1 MKDITALPKSQKCY
15 LTNHPKFSFE
25 SLSYPIQENS
35 NTFACLCVCFPLCI
49 WSSYSPWSAVFYSA
63 KMMLMKEKTPYVY
76 AFLWL
81 GLLCSSNTSER
92 MSRLKY
98 EGSGNVT
105 LVSLRWCHM
114 GKKPRN
120 LGWSPSPTVL
130 KLFVS
135 SLILSLTSVDWW
147 LSEFQNSLLPSC
159 KFHFTWV
166 NMRTDQSPVRILTS
180 INIYLNV

>member
-1 MKDITALPKSQKCY
+1 MEDITALPKSQKCY
-15 LTNHPKFSFE
+15 LTNHLKFSFG

-35 NTFACLCVCFPLCI
+35 NTFACLCVCFPLCV
-49 WSSYSPWSAVFYSA
+49 WSSYSPCSAAFYSA

-92 MSRLKY
+92 MSRLNY

-105 LVSLRWCHM
+105 LVSLRWGHM

-135 SLILSLTSVDWW
+135 SLILSLSDFSGLMTEWIPKFF
-147 LSEFQNSLLPSC
+147 LSISFLQ
-159 KFHFTWV
+159 V
-166 NMRTDQSPVRILTS
+166 SPHMS
-180 INIYLNV
+180 

>member
-1 MKDITALPKSQKCY
+1 MPKSQKCY
-15 LTNHPKFSFE
+15 LTNHLKFSFE

-35 NTFACLCVCFPLCI
+35 NTFTCLCVCFPLCV
-49 WSSYSPWSAVFYSA
+49 WSSYSPCSASIYSA

-81 GLLCSSNTSER
+81 GLLCSSNISER
-92 MSRLKY
+92 MSRLNY

-135 SLILSLTSVDWW
+135 ILILSLSDFSGLMT
-147 LSEFQNSLLPSC
+147 E
-159 KFHFTWV
+159 
-166 NMRTDQSPVRILTS
+166 
-180 INIYLNV
+180 